1 MGSFCTLGICIFSEF
16 AISHKIGLIEQNENS
31 IVTQTSERTRE
42 CSDFLSMC
50 RPPEKIEREDFYQN
64 VDRWIWNI
72 GY

>member
-42 CSDFLSMC
+42 CSGLLSMC
-50 RPPEKIEREDFYQN
+50 RQKRLRGRILGYEKAYDNGRI
-64 VDRWIWNI
+64 IP
-72 GY
+72 